1 MPTYSQ
7 ATRPFQLTTPLGKDV
22 LLCMS
27 WTCSEAVSS
36 LFDLRVVACSERKD
50 IEPRELLLKTVS
62 LKCDPG
68 SGSER
73 FFTGIVRHVE
83 RLPQESGPLAEYV
96 LHVVPPVWLLTLGSG
111 FEVFQDEKLPDILKK
126 VLTGVPVDSRLTATY
141 EPVPSRTRYDESK
154 WNFVTRLLERDGL
167 WFTFTHKADECKLLV
182 ADGMAAA
189 EVRHGLEVLSDLNW
203 KDDARLLSVGVWQ
216 QPFVRNTVV
225 GTSHVELTGRENR
238 EQATAPDVTGG
249 GGAWPLKASSLPAA
263 LEHQIYEYL
272 VGADHDGVDKG
283 GGAQAAKV
291 AKVGKA
297 LTSQAT
303 LRAQAESAGSMRLVG
318 TSTATALA
326 AGAKVDLKCATHAGV
341 SGKYFVLAVE
351 HFGENGSY
359 FGGDNASQGY
369 SNQFTCINSTQVF
382 RPPRH
387 TPVPIVHGM
396 HVATV
401 IGPSGEEIFTDKH
414 GRVRVAFEWNRDAK
428 TPNGPGD
435 ACWVRVAQMVAG
447 SGFGSFFLPRV
458 GHQVLVSFL
467 GGDPDAPIVVGSLY
481 NDKNAPQIKLP
492 DDKDQSAM
500 RTRST
505 PNGSKENF
513 NELRF
518 VDKKGSELVNFQAE
532 KDFVGLIKN
541 ESKMVID
548 KSHETHTLNEGN
560 QTLTI
565 KKGNQ
570 TVTISEGEQSVTIS
584 KGKRTIKV
592 KGDLTT
598 TVESGNEVTKVDQ
611 GKSTHEVMS
620 DISIKSKTGK
630 IAIEAM
636 SGIELKCGG
645 STIKMTPA
653 GIEISSIQF
662 KASGSAMAEV
672 SGGGML
678 TLKGGVVMIN

>member
-7 ATRPFQLTTPLGKDV
+7 DTRPFQLTTPLGKDV

-36 LFDLRVVACSERKD
+36 LFDLRIVACSERND
-50 IEPRELLLKTVS
+50 IAAKELLLKTVS
-62 LKCDPG
+62 LKCDPKA
-68 SGSER
+68 GSER

-83 RLPQESGPLAEYV
+83 RLPQDSGPLAEYV

-111 FEVFQDEKLPDILKK
+111 FEVFQDDKMPDILKS
-126 VLTGVPVDSRLTATY
+126 VLTGLAVDSRLTGTY

-154 WNFVTRLLERDGL
+154 WNFVSRLMERDGL
-167 WFTFTHKADECKLLV
+167 WYTFTHTATECKMLV
-182 ADGMAAA
+182 ADSMAAA
-189 EVRHGLEVLSDLNW
+189 EVRHGLDRMSDLDW
-203 KDDARLLSVGVWQ
+203 KDDARLLSAHLWQ
-216 QPFVRNTVV
+216 QPFVRKTVV
-225 GTSHVELTGRENR
+225 GTSHVALTGRENR
-238 EQATAPDVTGG
+238 EQATAPDVSGG
-249 GGAWPLKASSLPAA
+249 DGSWPLTAASLPAA
-263 LEHQIYEYL
+263 LEHQVYEYL

-283 GGAQAAKV
+283 GGAQD
-291 AKVGKA
+291 AKVGKVNTS

-303 LRAQAESAGSMRLVG
+303 LRAQAEAAAATRLVG

-326 AGAKVDLKCATHAGV
+326 AGAKVNLKCSSQPGV
-341 SGKYFVLAVE
+341 DGKYFVLAVE

-359 FGGDNASQGY
+359 YGGDDASQGY

-387 TPVPIVHGM
+387 VPWPIVHGM

-414 GRVRVAFEWNRDAK
+414 GRVRVAFEWNRDAAV
-428 TPNGPGD
+428 PNGPGD
-435 ACWVRVAQMVAG
+435 SCWVRVAQMVAG
-447 SGFGSFFLPRV
+447 PGFGSFFLPRV

-467 GGDPDAPIVVGSLY
+467 GGDPDAPVVVGSLY

-505 PNGSKENF
+505 PNGGKENF

-570 TVTISEGEQSVTIS
+570 TVTISEGEQSITIS

-592 KGDLTT
+592 KDNLTT
-598 TVESGNEVTKVDQ
+598 TVESGNEVTEVKT

-620 DISIKSKTGK
+620 DISIKSKSGK
-630 IAIEAM
+630 VVIEAPA
-636 SGIELKCGG
+636 GIELKCGG

-653 GIEISSIQF
+653 SIEISSVQF

>member
-7 ATRPFQLTTPLGKDV
+7 DTRPFQLTTPLGKDV

-36 LFDLRVVACSERKD
+36 LFDLRIVACSERRD
-50 IEPRELLLKTVS
+50 IAPAELLLKTVS

-68 SGSER
+68 EGSER

-83 RLPQESGPLAEYV
+83 RLPQQVGPLAEYV

-111 FEVFQDEKLPDILKK
+111 FEVFQDEKLPDIMKK

-141 EPVPSRTRYDESK
+141 EPVPSRTRFDESK
-154 WNFVTRLLERDGL
+154 WTFVSRLMERDGL
-167 WFTFTHKADECKLLV
+167 WYTFTHTAEECKLLV
-182 ADGMAAA
+182 ADSMAAA
-189 EVRHGLEVLSDLNW
+189 EVKHGLTSMADLNW
-203 KDDARLLSVGVWQ
+203 SDDARLLSVGVWQ
-216 QPFVRNTVV
+216 QPFVRKTVV
-225 GTSHVELTGRENR
+225 GTTHVALTGRENR
-238 EQATAPDVTGG
+238 EEANAPDVTDAG
-249 GGAWPLKASSLPAA
+249 WQLKASSQPAA
-263 LEHQIYEYL
+263 LEHQIFEFL
-272 VGADHDGVDKG
+272 VAADHDGVDKG
-283 GGAQAAKV
+283 GGAQE
-291 AKVGKA
+291 AKVGKVGQA

-303 LRAQAESAGSMRLVG
+303 LRAQADAAGSTRLFG

-326 AGAKVDLKCATHAGV
+326 AGAKVDLKCGSQPGV
-341 SGKYFVLAVE
+341 DGKYFVTAVE

-359 FGGDNASQGY
+359 FGGDNATQGY
-369 SNQFTCINSTQVF
+369 SNQFTCINGTQVF
-382 RPPRH
+382 RPPRR
-387 TPVPIVHGM
+387 TQWPTVHGM

-414 GRVRVAFEWNRDAK
+414 GRVRVAFEWNRNAK
-428 TPNGPGD
+428 APNGPGD

-447 SGFGSFFLPRV
+447 PGFGSFFLPRV

-505 PNGSKENF
+505 PNGGKDNF

-532 KDFVGLIKN
+532 KDFVGLIKKD
-541 ESKMVID
+541 STMVID
-548 KSHETHTLNEGN
+548 KGNETHTLNEGN

-598 TVESGNEVTKVDQ
+598 TVESGNEVTEVKA

-620 DISIKSKTGK
+620 DINIKSKTGK
-630 IAIEAM
+630 IVIEAM

-653 GIEISSIQF
+653 SIEISSVQF